1 MLRAYDLPGYFSG
14 GITERM
20 TERSGSIQALVIVAV
35 TVIVVVAAYGITH
48 SALTGQVSIE
58 ALLIFM
64 LIAPSVCLPAIAFS
78 SHAKAQK
85 ASGEIIRRTNLQLEL
100 VMDNMAQGLC
110 MFDGDQRLIVCN
122 QRYAEMYGLSPEI
135 VRPGTTFR
143 EILQYRINS
152 GQFAGIDSEAYI
164 EERMA
169 AVRERDMS
177 AKTQQLNDGRYVAIR
192 HTPMPGG
199 GWLATHEDVTDIRKA
214 ELALM
219 ESEARLRA
227 IFDNSPFCVSLKDI
241 EGRFIFANKRYGEW
255 WGCSVEEALGKTS
268 YDLHK
273 NPVRTQGVT
282 ELERLV
288 LETGE
293 TQEKEVAVDR
303 GNSGTP
309 DHRLLIKFPVKSPE
323 GAIIAIGTFGVDIS
337 ERKRAEV
344 ELINHRDHLQ
354 ELVDAATHDLK
365 AQARELET
373 ALVRE
378 KEMNELQRQFIS
390 MASHEFRTPLAI
402 IDSTAQRLKKAC
414 ETMSPE
420 DMQKR
425 ADKIRAAVNR
435 MTQLMESTLTAARM
449 ENGKVKFEVAD
460 CNVAGLLW
468 DVCERQG
475 EVSAGHEINCDV
487 SGLPDSIRADAS
499 ALEQIFTNLLGNAV
513 KYAPENPEIDVTA
526 TTEGDDIVVTVRDY
540 GIGMDADDMARI
552 GERFFRAKTSMGIA
566 GTGIGLNLVKNL
578 VEMHTGRLDVES
590 ELGKGSTFAVRLPI
604 AGPPQAG
611 LDEQDEPHLETDAA

>member
-1 MLRAYDLPGYFSG
+1 
-14 GITERM
+14 M
-20 TERSGSIQALVIVAV
+20 TESSGSIQALVIVAV
-35 TVIVVVAAYGITH
+35 TAIVIMAGYGITH

-58 ALLIFM
+58 ALLILM
-64 LIAPSVCLPAIAFS
+64 LLAPSVCLPAIAFS

-85 ASGEIIRRTNLQLEL
+85 VSGEIIRRTNLQLEL
-100 VMDNMAQGLC
+100 VLDNMAQGLC
-110 MFDGDQRLIVCN
+110 MFDGDERLIVCN

-152 GQFAGIDSEAYI
+152 GQYAGDDPEAYI
-164 EERMA
+164 EERLGS
-169 AVRERDMS
+169 VRDRDTS

-227 IFDNSPFCVSLKDI
+227 IFDNAPFCVNLKDP
-241 EGRFIFANKRYGEW
+241 EGRFIFANKRYAEW
-255 WGCSVEEALGKTS
+255 WGCPVEDALGKTTLE
-268 YDLHK
+268 LHQD
-273 NPVRTQGVT
+273 PGRAEGVS
-282 ELERLV
+282 EMERMV

-293 TQEKEVAVDR
+293 TQEREHTVDR
-303 GNSGTP
+303 DKTGNP

-323 GAIIAIGTFGVDIS
+323 GAIIAIGTFAVDIS

-373 ALVRE
+373 ALARE

-449 ENGKVKFEVAD
+449 ENGKVKFEVAG
-460 CNVAGLLW
+460 CNVASLLW

-475 EVSAGHEINCDV
+475 EVSESHEINCDV

-499 ALEQIFTNLLGNAV
+499 ALEQIFTNLLSNAV
-513 KYAPENPEIDVTA
+513 KYSPENPEIDVTT
-526 TTEGDDIVVTVRDY
+526 TTEGDDIVVTVRDH

-578 VEMHTGRLDVES
+578 VEMHTGRLEVES
-590 ELGKGSTFAVRLPI
+590 ELGKGSTFTVRLPI
-604 AGPPQAG
+604 AGPPQVEQNEQ
-611 LDEQDEPHLETDAA
+611 DEQDEPQPEINAA